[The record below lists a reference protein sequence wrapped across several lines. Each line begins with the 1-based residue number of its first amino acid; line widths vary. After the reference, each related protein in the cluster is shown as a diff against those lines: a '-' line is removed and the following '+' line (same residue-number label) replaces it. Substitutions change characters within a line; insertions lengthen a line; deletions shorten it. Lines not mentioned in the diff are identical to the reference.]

1 MFYYSKITT
10 KSTCVHED
18 LVGRGEEEE
27 KEKEMKK
34 IKKSKVGGGEGEKW
48 QKGGQRPSEP
58 ERKQQGGIN
67 GRVPDRCCPW
77 GHYRPLCV
85 FGTG

>member
-1 MFYYSKITT
+1 M
-10 KSTCVHED
+10 
-18 LVGRGEEEE
+18 
-27 KEKEMKK
+27 KEKQSGRRK
-34 IKKSKVGGGEGEKW
+34 GEKW

-58 ERKQQGGIN
+58 ERKQRGGIN

-85 FGTG
+85 FGMG